1 MLTVCRPDDDIDVVY
16 LAPEVY
22 EGTPAQCT
30 GPCQLVFPPRPL
42 GSTTTIS
49 LQPYTTSIQLKPG
62 VTTTLTV
69 SPPPIVTDL
78 IEYYNVNITSDEGTK
93 TITPI
98 ASVTIVPVTTTI
110 TLQGGET
117 QVRTLTLP
125 PWPAISGIPTGGQG
139 TGTGR
144 PTTTRTKTIATQPT
158 KPANTGAGTTR
169 TPIPF
174 PSLTRPLFP
183 TVPGTRS
190 GTEPTKT
197 WPAGWDIF
205 PVETEVPEEGDEDG
219 DDHDFFYVSC
229 KLWFFSVRRF
239 IANGFPFYRPQQ
251 TNNHYGRY
259 ALIGPI
265 SVSRSMA
272 GSGTCLLG
280 SMDRKLTLCLTFLD
294 AS

>member
-1 MLTVCRPDDDIDVVY
+1 VCRPDDDVEVVY

-69 SPPPIVTDL
+69 KPSPIVTNM
-78 IEYYNVNITSDEGTK
+78 IEYYNVNITSNEGTK

-110 TLQGGET
+110 TFQGGET

-139 TGTGR
+139 TGGGK
-144 PTTTRTKTIATQPT
+144 PTTTRTKTIATKPT
-158 KPANTGAGTTR
+158 TKTAKPLPPFTT
-169 TPIPF
+169 PPF
-174 PSLTRPLFP
+174 PTY
-183 TVPGTRS
+183 PGDPDPSETQPS
-190 GTEPTKT
+190 TQPSKT
-197 WPAGWDIF
+197 WPADWEII
-205 PVETEVPEEGDEDG
+205 PVETEVPEEGDEDD
-219 DDHDFFYVSC
+219 DDHDVFYVSC
-229 KLWFFSVRRF
+229 KLWFFSVRRLSS
-239 IANGFPFYRPQQ
+239 IGFPFDRP
-251 TNNHYGRY
+251 
-259 ALIGPI
+259 
-265 SVSRSMA
+265 
-272 GSGTCLLG
+272 
-280 SMDRKLTLCLTFLD
+280 
-294 AS
+294 